1 MYYEVKISC
10 IINEDGQE
18 RKRTDAFIVK
28 AYSVIEAVTAF
39 EKYMEDTSG
48 LNIYTEWETVSVKTT
63 PYTEIVNFDDYP
75 ANGTGKFYRVKIN
88 QMTVNEATGKEKK
101 TPQYILILA
110 SDIDEA
116 KQKYEGFIRD
126 WVIDVELEAVS
137 ETKIIDFVA
146 NSKNN
151 P

>member
-18 RKRTDAFIVK
+18 RKRTDAFIIK

-39 EKYMEDTSG
+39 EKYMEDVSG
-48 LNIYTEWETVSVKTT
+48 LNIYTEWETISVKIT
-63 PYTEIVNFDDYP
+63 PYTDVVNFDDYK
-75 ANGTGKFYRVKIN
+75 ADGLGKFYRVKIN
-88 QMTVNEATGKEKK
+88 QMTVNEATCKEKK
-101 TPQYILILA
+101 MPQYILILA
-110 SDIDEA
+110 HDIDEA
-116 KQKYEGFIRD
+116 KQKYEEFIKD
-126 WVIDVELEAVS
+126 WVVDVELEAVS

-146 NSKNN
+146 NSQNN

>member
-28 AYSVIEAVTAF
+28 AYSVIEAVTEF
-39 EKYMEDTSG
+39 EKYMEDVSG
-48 LNIYTEWETVSVKTT
+48 LNIYTEWETVSAKTT
-63 PYTEIVNFDDYP
+63 PYTDIVNFDNYP
-75 ANGTGKFYRVKIN
+75 ADGTGKFYRVKVN
-88 QMTVNEATGKEKK
+88 QMSVNEATGKEKK
-101 TPQYILILA
+101 IPQYILILA

-116 KQKYEGFIRD
+116 KQKYEEFVKD

-146 NSKNN
+146 NS
-151 P
+151 

>member
-39 EKYMEDTSG
+39 EKYMEDISG
-48 LNIYTEWETVSVKTT
+48 LNIYTEWETISVKTT
-63 PYTEIVNFDDYP
+63 PYTDIVNFDDYP
-75 ANGTGKFYRVKIN
+75 ATGTGKFYRVKIN

-101 TPQYILILA
+101 VPQYILILA
-110 SDIDEA
+110 SDIDGA
-116 KQKYEGFIRD
+116 KCEYEKFIKD

-146 NSKNN
+146 NSQNN

>member
-28 AYSVIEAVTAF
+28 AYSVIEAVTEF
-39 EKYMEDTSG
+39 EKYMEDVSG

-63 PYTEIVNFDDYP
+63 PYTDVVNDLNKY
-75 ANGTGKFYRVKIN
+75 NGKFYRVKIN

-101 TPQYILILA
+101 IPQYILILA

-116 KQKYEGFIRD
+116 KQKYEDFVKD

-146 NSKNN
+146 NSQNN
-151 P
+151 S